1 MDQFFDGIHVRL
13 RSRVR
18 GTYLSADED
27 GVGVSVSRRRASL
40 NAAWQVHLV
49 QRGDMHF
56 VLLRSAAYG
65 RYLADSPEMA
75 PSGHR
80 GRRAV
85 QRDFDEPELDAVMWR
100 PIAVITVDD
109 VDDDD
114 EAEEAQADA
123 DVVLRHGNNRYLRA
137 NGRHRRW
144 HNGVTVDDNDGVR
157 TTMMLWTVEEI
168 PPRFTTPALPPPT
181 MNLGGSGFMSLFRRA
196 EPRTEPLRTIRYVRA
211 NNQGNFNQ
219 LGWATLQF
227 YGTSVYLLMLRLVYH
242 LDIRNEGNALGIVL
256 CVRAGNYARLTPL
269 VTDLPRCEEPMDIVI
284 LATGSYAAA
293 QLRHPNVDE
302 P

>member
-18 GTYLSADED
+18 GTYLYADED
-27 GVGVSVSRRRASL
+27 GVGVSLSRRRASL

-49 QRGDMHF
+49 QRGDMDF

-85 QRDFDEPELDAVMWR
+85 QRDYDEPELNAVMWR
-100 PIAVITVDD
+100 PIGVITVYD
-109 VDDDD
+109 VDNDD
-114 EAEEAQADA
+114 EAEDAQADA

-157 TTMMLWTVEEI
+157 TTMMLWTVEEM
-168 PPRFTTPALPPPT
+168 PPRVVPPALPPPA
-181 MNLGGSGFMSLFRRA
+181 MVEHNLI
-196 EPRTEPLRTIRYVRA
+196 LRSILYVLGDDYGDY
-211 NNQGNFNQ
+211 NQR
-219 LGWATLQF
+219 GWKRIKF
-227 YGTSVYLLMLRLVYH
+227 EGCSV
-242 LDIRNEGNALGIVL
+242 
-256 CVRAGNYARLTPL
+256 
-269 VTDLPRCEEPMDIVI
+269 
-284 LATGSYAAA
+284 S
-293 QLRHPNVDE
+293 QLRDTLAEELGEEHSLVWDCGTQMWMHLNPHPAYGSRTDDSNSVIDLSDTAT
-302 P
+302 